1 MLKNYLK
8 TAWRTITKNRIY
20 SLINIF
26 GLTIGLVACMIVA
39 TVVIDDLS
47 YDRQWSKGDDIYR
60 IVTINKMGAGL
71 YDRFASSFAGLNT
84 VLKSDYPEV
93 EAVVKMITH
102 KGRLKIDDKNPNGIE
117 TIILSA
123 DTSFW
128 SMIDIK
134 VVAGNPR
141 EFIEGT
147 GNIIISESFRNKFF
161 PNENPVGKTI
171 YDVPTY
177 SEKSK
182 PYLITGV
189 IKDLPS
195 NSVLR
200 SDVIKV
206 DKPFAEELNKKQYG
220 SFMQSFVLMKA
231 GTDIK
236 KFESKIN
243 KWYAGFVEVKNP
255 YQFVFQP
262 IKDIYLHSDFAQNQ
276 EVKGDFK
283 NIYILS
289 AVALLLLIIACV
301 NFINLTTA
309 RAVQRLR
316 ETGVRKILGAGRAQ
330 LIFQFLTESILFF
343 VIATALA
350 TLLYQL
356 SLQSVE
362 NFIGHKIAQT
372 FVSKLY
378 LLIISYSII
387 FLISF
392 FTGLYPAWIMS
403 GFKPA
408 ATLKGKLYKGSF
420 TGQNF
425 VRKSLVVLQFSLSV
439 IVLVALIVV
448 QQQVSFMKNKDI
460 GFNKNNLLSI
470 GSISWDGKGESFKN
484 ELLHQPGVENASI
497 TGWLP
502 TQGSGYM
509 SKEIDDPNHPG
520 NKINVWF
527 INGDPDLA
535 NTLGLQLKSGRFFN
549 KTFSADV
556 ESQDSMMRMDS
567 AKYQQTATQQS
578 SILTAYTAKLLHVKE
593 LNQSIKNAL
602 TTPVGIVADFHNESL
617 KDAMEPTII
626 VAEKSPNYGGM
637 LVRIKPGSEK
647 QVTTSLNTLW
657 RQFYPNKLLDIKW
670 VDEMVNNQYKAE
682 SKLQQLFTFFSSL
695 SMFLAAL
702 GILGLIVQ
710 ATAQR
715 IKEIGI
721 RKVLGASVNSIVQLI
736 SFDFLKLILLAIAI
750 ASPVAWWLMN
760 KWLLD
765 FAYRIHINWWV
776 FAIAGFIAIFI
787 ALITISFQA
796 IKAAL
801 SNPVESLRS
810 E

>member
-1 MLKNYLK
+1 MLKNYFK
-8 TAWRTITKNRIY
+8 TAFRTITKNRVY
-20 SLINIF
+20 SLINIV
-26 GLTIGLVACMIVA
+26 GLTIGLTATMMVA

-47 YDRQWSKGDDIYR
+47 YDRQWSKGNNVYR
-60 IVTINKMGAGL
+60 IITVNKMGNSL
-71 YDRFASSFAGLNT
+71 YDRFASSFVGLNQ
-84 VLKSDYPEV
+84 VLKNEYPEV
-93 EAVVKMITH
+93 EAVTKMITG
-102 KGRLKIDDKNPNGIE
+102 KGRLRIDVNNPNGVE
-117 TIILSA
+117 TMILKA

-128 SMIDIK
+128 KILDTK
-134 VVAGNPR
+134 VIAGNPKK
-141 EFIEGT
+141 FVEGT
-147 GNIIISESFRNKFF
+147 GNIIISESFRNRFF

-171 YDVPTY
+171 YSVPTY
-177 SEKSK
+177 SQEPK

-189 IKDLPS
+189 IKDIPS

-200 SDVIKV
+200 SDVIMLE
-206 DKPFAEELNKKQYG
+206 KPFVEELNKKQYG
-220 SFMQSFVLMKA
+220 SFMQSYVLMKP

-236 KFESKIN
+236 KFESKLN

-255 YQFVFQP
+255 YQFEFQP
-262 IKDIYLHSDFAQNQ
+262 MKDIYLHSDFAQYQ

-301 NFINLTTA
+301 NFINLSAA
-309 RAVQRLR
+309 RSVQRLR
-316 ETGVRKILGAGRAQ
+316 ETGVRKILGAGRSQ
-330 LIFQFLTESILFF
+330 LIFQFLTESVLFF
-343 VIATALA
+343 LIATVLA

-356 SLQSVE
+356 SLSAVE
-362 NFIGHKIAQT
+362 NFIGHKLAKT
-372 FVSKLY
+372 FISNFY
-378 LLIISYSII
+378 LLIISYGVIL
-387 FLISF
+387 LISF
-392 FTGLYPAWIMS
+392 FTGIYPAWIIS

-408 ATLKGKLYKGSF
+408 ATLKGRLF
-420 TGQNF
+420 TGNISGQNF
-425 VRKSLVVLQFSLSV
+425 VRKSLVVLQFSLSI
-439 IVLVALIVV
+439 IVLVALIIV

-460 GFNKNNLLSI
+460 GFDKNNLLSI
-470 GSISWDGKGESFKN
+470 GSVSWDGKGESFKN
-484 ELLHQPGVENASI
+484 ELLNQRGVVSVSI

-502 TQGSGYM
+502 TEGSGYM

-535 NTLGLQLKSGRFFN
+535 NTLGLQLKRGRFFN

-578 SILTAYTAKLLHVKE
+578 SVITAYTAKLLHVKE
-593 LNQSIKNAL
+593 LNQSIKGAL

-626 VAEKSPNYGGM
+626 VAEKSPGYGGM

-647 QVTTSLNTLW
+647 QVTASLNKLW
-657 RQFYPNKLLDIKW
+657 RQFYPDKLLDIQW
-670 VDEMVNNQYKAE
+670 VDDMLSNQYKAE

-702 GILGLIVQ
+702 GIFGLIVQ

-715 IKEIGI
+715 VKEIGI
-721 RKVLGASVNSIVQLI
+721 RKVLGASVNSIIRLFSI
-736 SFDFLKLILLAIAI
+736 DFLKLIAISILI

-776 FAIAGFIAIFI
+776 FLIAGFVAIFI
-787 ALITISFQA
+787 ALVTISFQS
-796 IKAAL
+796 IKAAIA
-801 SNPVESLRS
+801 NPVDSLRS